1 MSEDTTTIE
10 KTPTAEA
17 PSNGEASSTAE
28 APSIDEKDA
37 VGDGTTTVEGKS
49 ATPVEGEPAAEGEA
63 PVEGEPAVEGEAPVE
78 GEPAAEGEAPVE
90 GEPAAEKPPERELT
104 DEEKASIEKTGAHI
118 SDTLGETHRGPRL
131 QINQIV
137 GILGEEQSMALLAEV
152 QEIEANGGIMLP
164 DNSRRRTPGGVFFHF
179 AYHRIPPERR
189 RGVYRYK
196 HQRRPWD
203 TDAPIP
209 WTGRG
214 ELITFARKHGK
225 TKEVKTVK
233 ITIVGALGKT
243 VEKTGFTL
251 AMVKNTPNLNKLPR
265 GIPRPE
271 ASETTYVIYIGS
283 KQWQKV
289 KHALKNPEDAAIIE
303 GTPMWDEEYQ
313 AMAVFATSIT
323 TKLIQQARRE
333 EQKAQAAK
341 AKEQEQAGQ
350 EQPGQEAVPEPVAPE
365 QATPEAA
372 SVPVAPEQATPEAA
386 SVPVAPE
393 QATPEAAPEPVAP
406 EQATP
411 EAAPE
416 PVAPEQA
423 TPEAAPEPATE
434 KKPSSSHSPSKKQK
448 PGTRVSR
455 NKKK

>member
-49 ATPVEGEPAAEGEA
+49 ATDEFQPAAEGEA
-63 PVEGEPAVEGEAPVE
+63 PVEGEPAV
-78 GEPAAEGEAPVE
+78 EGEAPVE

-372 SVPVAPEQATPEAA
+372 SVPE
-386 SVPVAPE
+386 PVAPE

>member
-1 MSEDTTTIE
+1 
-10 KTPTAEA
+10 
-17 PSNGEASSTAE
+17 
-28 APSIDEKDA
+28 
-37 VGDGTTTVEGKS
+37 
-49 ATPVEGEPAAEGEA
+49 
-63 PVEGEPAVEGEAPVE
+63 
-78 GEPAAEGEAPVE
+78 
-90 GEPAAEKPPERELT
+90 
-104 DEEKASIEKTGAHI
+104 
-118 SDTLGETHRGPRL
+118 
-131 QINQIV
+131 
-137 GILGEEQSMALLAEV
+137 
-152 QEIEANGGIMLP
+152 
-164 DNSRRRTPGGVFFHF
+164 
-179 AYHRIPPERR
+179 
-189 RGVYRYK
+189 VYRYK

-372 SVPVAPEQATPEAA
+372 SVPE
-386 SVPVAPE
+386 PVAPE
-393 QATPEAAPEPVAP
+393 QATHEAAPEPVAP
-406 EQATP
+406 EQATH
-411 EAAPE
+411 
-416 PVAPEQA
+416 
-423 TPEAAPEPATE
+423 EAAPEPATE